1 MVNHVKKTVPDAN
14 QAATIL
20 NKTVVAAEENKAE
33 QQQCAF
39 LRRRAAPVRRG
50 YPSPKMRRFYFT
62 YLPRR
67 LNARRCVE
75 MSLQRKKT
83 TTVIKKN
90 NKKGH

>member
-75 MSLQRKKT
+75 MSLQRKK
-83 TTVIKKN
+83 KQQ
-90 NKKGH
+90 